1 MFWKRLEGDMKDM
14 PIPNCDDSM
23 TTVNWSRVA
32 LFLGSTFL
40 LTYLL
45 DLVLW
50 LFAGYNTSQATG
62 IMLQLQMLLPAFCA
76 IALEMLVFKQSPLYS
91 MRIRMDRQR
100 WFYYCFLAYTTIF
113 AAFAAASIYSID
125 LKMLKIAV
133 QVTQGMTLL
142 GLILLIAMRVMWG
155 REEAFASGLAWG
167 SLKYWLLFVPGVVL
181 FYGLQTALNY
191 LFNLGKTVDILQF
204 MAQIA
209 PTHIEQF
216 QAIGPTELLLITG
229 IQTMLLSSFIGLLI
243 AFGEEYGWRGFLQ
256 RELIRMG
263 RTKGILLL
271 GIIWG
276 LWHMPV
282 ILMGHNYPGHPV
294 EGVFLMIAYTVGLG
308 FVLSYSVLKSGS
320 IILAAFLHALNNQA
334 NSFFS
339 MMVYTPNDPVFSFG
353 IGLYGL
359 ASLALLVCLMLRDP
373 IWKN

>member
-1 MFWKRLEGDMKDM
+1 MKDM

-76 IALEMLVFKQSPLYS
+76 IALEMLVFKQSSLYS
-91 MRIRMDRQR
+91 MRIRRDRQR

-125 LKMLKIAV
+125 LQMLKIAS

-142 GLILLIAMRVMWG
+142 GLILLIAMRVVWG

-216 QAIGPTELLLITG
+216 QAMGPTELLLITG
-229 IQTMLLSSFIGLLI
+229 IQTMLISSFIAILI

-320 IILAAFLHALNNQA
+320 IILAAFLHALNNQV

-359 ASLALLVCLMLRDP
+359 ASLALLVCLILRDP